1 VPSRV
6 DEVLPIDPVERLRLS
21 PRSKEREKQLG
32 RAAIMLL
39 FAFFATVYAG
49 LLIVTIAVLILGALR
64 F

>member
-1 VPSRV
+1 
-6 DEVLPIDPVERLRLS
+6 
-21 PRSKEREKQLG
+21 
-32 RAAIMLL
+32 MLL